1 MKKLTTLIIIII
13 STTLFAQEI
22 DIKKSFSQ
30 TETNRIKHFN
40 LEKGTA
46 ISGYDPVAY
55 FTDNKA
61 KKGKDE
67 YTTIYKG
74 VVYKFD
80 SQINK
85 NLFLKTPEKYEPKYG
100 GWCAYAMGENA
111 KKVEINPDT
120 FKIINGELYLFYNAY
135 FNNNL
140 KKWNKDQDLL
150 KKKSDENW
158 LKLYN

>member
-61 KKGKDE
+61 KKRKRR
-67 YTTIYKG
+67 
-74 VVYKFD
+74 
-80 SQINK
+80 
-85 NLFLKTPEKYEPKYG
+85 
-100 GWCAYAMGENA
+100 
-111 KKVEINPDT
+111 
-120 FKIINGELYLFYNAY
+120 
-135 FNNNL
+135 
-140 KKWNKDQDLL
+140 
-150 KKKSDENW
+150 
-158 LKLYN
+158 LYNRL